1 MAIDS
6 EQKIEL
12 IAKDIAGEC
21 GVEIV
26 DISFMGRG
34 KYALLRIMIDKE
46 GGITL
51 NDCETFSKRFEG
63 YLEVEGDITGNYTL
77 EVSSPGLDRPLK
89 SQNDFKR
96 NIGKLM
102 RIITKEKI
110 HDQCFFVGR
119 LMEISDSAL
128 VLSVGKKK
136 GASENINVPFENIS
150 RARLEVEI
158 K

>member
-1 MAIDS
+1 MAIDA

-12 IAKDIAGEC
+12 IAKDIAVEC

-34 KYALLRIMIDKE
+34 KHALLRIRIDKE
-46 GGITL
+46 GGVSL
-51 NDCETFSKRFEG
+51 GDCETFSRRFEAYLDVAG
-63 YLEVEGDITGNYTL
+63 YISGQYTM

-89 SQNDFKR
+89 TQGDFKR
-96 NIGKLM
+96 NIGKLV
-102 RIITKEKI
+102 RVIIKEKI
-110 HDQCFFVGR
+110 DNQSFFVGR
-119 LMEISDSAL
+119 LMEVSDSAL
-128 VLSVGKKK
+128 VLSIGKKK
-136 GASENINVPFENIS
+136 GVSENIDIPFENIS

>member
-1 MAIDS
+1 MAGNF

-12 IAKDIAGEC
+12 IAKDIAEGC

-26 DISFMGRG
+26 DINFMGRG
-34 KYALLRIMIDKE
+34 KYALLRILIDKE
-46 GGITL
+46 GGVTL

-63 YLEVEGDITGNYTL
+63 HLDVEGDISGNYTL

-89 SQNDFKR
+89 SQDDFKR

-110 HDQCFFVGR
+110 HDQSFFVGR
-119 LMEISDSAL
+119 LMGVSDSAL

-136 GASENINVPFENIS
+136 GASENFEVTFENIS